1 MNERKFLTEQVYDF
15 LMENSYTRLDF
26 VKNFPESHLDYDDCA
41 VYLQGSDSLKSY
53 KLTLEEI
60 KHGQA

>member
-1 MNERKFLTEQVYDF
+1 VYDF

-26 VKNFPESHLDYDDCA
+26 VKNFPESHIDYDDCA

-60 KHGQA
+60 QNA